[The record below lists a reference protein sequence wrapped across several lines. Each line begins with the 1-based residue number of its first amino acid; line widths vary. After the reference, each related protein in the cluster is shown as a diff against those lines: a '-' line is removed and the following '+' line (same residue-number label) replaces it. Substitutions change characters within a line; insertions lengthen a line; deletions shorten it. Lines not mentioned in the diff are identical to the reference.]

1 MCIDLFEWAI
11 ACKPVAIREALT
23 ELPKTPGIYVICVD
37 FPATLPEPFRS
48 ILAKRTPQTLIY
60 IGQASK
66 SLYKRVWEEECLHKS
81 PGTFFR
87 SVGVMLGYV
96 SPSGGK
102 NFEFQKPDK
111 EAITKWILRH
121 LSDRQRREGVNRKDV
136 PSVEHHPQP
145 ATPPTSSRASGS
157 LETGNSGTG
166 IPADKLKSIF
176 EPFFTT
182 KRGGWTC
189 RRRDNYASQRQRAPI
204 FENAHL

>member
-23 ELPKTPGIYVICVD
+23 ELPETPSIYLICVD

-48 ILAKRTPQTLIY
+48 ILAKRTHQTLIY

-102 NFEFQKPDK
+102 NFEFQKADK

-121 LSDRQRREGVNRKDV
+121 LSVAWNTTIDGAAIGSAEKALIGRMCPLLNITHNPQRLPLLLEL
-136 PSVEHHPQP
+136 
-145 ATPPTSSRASGS
+145 RARSKR
-157 LETGNSGTG
+157 G
-166 IPADKLKSIF
+166 IPV
-176 EPFFTT
+176 
-182 KRGGWTC
+182 
-189 RRRDNYASQRQRAPI
+189 
-204 FENAHL
+204 